1 MRIRDLGY
9 APSSLPPG
17 PSNSLLDIPGV
28 SIGQTTQHD
37 GSTHKGVTA
46 IFPRPTSSIQTPC
59 YAGISVLNGNGE
71 MTGKFQVADWGF
83 TNTPILLTNSCSLG
97 VAIDEAWK
105 WLLDRM
111 DAQGM
116 DELAQARNYG
126 TPVVAETADWYLN
139 GARESRID
147 GRYVREALEMAAAG
161 AQKEVKEG
169 SEGGGAG
176 MTCHQF
182 KGGTGTSSRVV
193 ATGGSKE
200 YSVGVLVQSNYGH
213 MPDLRIG
220 GVPVGKVLKK
230 ELDER
235 GESLMT
241 YEKKVER
248 SAAGT
253 KSEEGSIV
261 IVIITDAP
269 LLPTQLQRLARHAGV
284 GLAQVGGPAS
294 TGRTH
299 SGDIF
304 LALSTAAQPVEQLS
318 PEIKLKTL
326 NPTETYSVD
335 VVKNES
341 IDAFFCA
348 AAEATEEAIL
358 NSLVAARDGM
368 TGIKGRRVEGLP
380 VERVKELLEK
390 HLVKV

>member
-1 MRIRDLGY
+1 
-9 APSSLPPG
+9 
-17 PSNSLLDIPGV
+17 
-28 SIGQTTQHD
+28 
-37 GSTHKGVTA
+37 
-46 IFPRPTSSIQTPC
+46 
-59 YAGISVLNGNGE
+59 
-71 MTGKFQVADWGF
+71 
-83 TNTPILLTNSCSLG
+83 
-97 VAIDEAWK
+97 
-105 WLLDRM
+105 
-111 DAQGM
+111 
-116 DELAQARNYG
+116 
-126 TPVVAETADWYLN
+126 
-139 GARESRID
+139 
-147 GRYVREALEMAAAG
+147 
-161 AQKEVKEG
+161 
-169 SEGGGAG
+169 
-176 MTCHQF
+176 
-182 KGGTGTSSRVV
+182 
-193 ATGGSKE
+193 
-200 YSVGVLVQSNYGH
+200 SNYGH